1 MKLIQASGEFNSREL
16 IKNACKY
23 LNLDE
28 EFTQKM
34 ISKYR
39 EDSNRYIFSIYLNDK
54 NNLILEKNT
63 LRVYLKDSSY
73 KKAYDFAVEVGDGSD
88 IATRVNRI
96 RYMKG
101 MLKSDKIESIYFR
114 RHRIIITEDGRVYT
128 SRGNKIRRVS
138 KAELTSYSGSYVAK
152 TIWNPYYSDFN
163 ALNSLTIHAFD
174 LLQREKSKYTM
185 RVTLQSGSINSDT
198 TYFDEM
204 KSRLPMVYYLR
215 GWEAP
220 CHDLLVP
227 NPDLPLY
234 IKKLFVEED
243 DSKYSI
249 TNGIIMKN
257 EAILKAYRLTKSLKF
272 KNADVIRSFVSKFAE
287 GDSYRWTSI
296 TPQLKTYYKH
306 LKEMYEGKVK
316 NIELLLVNR
325 LDFNKHNQ
333 TCLDSIRMFYD
344 ALRCREEYPD
354 KFFKKLDYEYLLK
367 NSLKDI
373 HDKLS
378 LITRDDKIAMKYK
391 EYNLEKDLPIF
402 EKEIEGYQF
411 LMPRNS
417 AEIIRLVDIM
427 HNCVASYDDKMAK
440 GSSKIIYACNNQDV
454 INYIK
459 TGEGDPKYL
468 DNAIENGDIPAPA
481 CIEIGRK
488 KVRYSDAIYGDPSAA
503 AIYGDPSGED
513 DCNIEMRQCYAPH
526 NRLLSIDNPE
536 LDSICNKYWESIKDK
551 DIESITEDSDLFA
564 FELLTPRPAR
574 RVY

>member
-23 LNLDE
+23 LDLDDD
-28 EFTQKM
+28 FTQKM

-39 EDSNRYIFSIYLNDK
+39 EDSSRYIFSIYLNDK

-73 KKAYDFAVEVGDGSD
+73 KKAYDFAVEVSVASD
-88 IATRVNRI
+88 IVRRVNQI

-114 RHRIIITEDGRVYT
+114 RHRIIITEDGRVYI

-138 KAELTSYSGSYVAK
+138 KAQLTSYKGSYIAK

-163 ALNSLTIHAFD
+163 TLNSLTTHAID
-174 LLQREKSKYTM
+174 LLQREKCKYST
-185 RVTLQSGSINSDT
+185 RVALQSGSINSDT

-234 IKKLFVEED
+234 IKKLFVEKD
-243 DSKYSI
+243 DSNYSP
-249 TNGIIMKN
+249 NYGINIKN
-257 EAILKAYRLTKSLKF
+257 ETILKAYRLTKSLKF
-272 KNADVIRSFVSKFAE
+272 KNADVIRSFVSKFPA
-287 GDSYRWTSI
+287 GNSFGWGSI
-296 TPQLKTYYKH
+296 TIQLKTYYKH

-316 NIELLLVNR
+316 NLELLLVNR
-325 LDFNKHNQ
+325 LDFNQHNQ
-333 TCLDSIRMFYD
+333 ICLDSIRMFYD

-373 HDKLS
+373 HDTLS
-378 LITRDDKIAMKYK
+378 LITRDDKIVMKYK

-402 EKEIEGYQF
+402 EKEVDGYQF

-417 AEIIRLVDIM
+417 GEIIRLAEIM

-459 TGEGDPKYL
+459 TGEGDYKYL
-468 DNAIENGDIPAPA
+468 DNAIENGDIPSPA

-488 KVRYSDAIYGDPSAA
+488 KVRYSDVIHWHSSD
-503 AIYGDPSGED
+503 ED

-551 DIESITEDSDLFA
+551 DIESITQDSDLFA
-564 FELLTPRPAR
+564 FELQMPRPAR

>member
-16 IKNACKY
+16 IRNACKY

-73 KKAYDFAVEVGDGSD
+73 KKAYDFAVEVGDGTAQVSVASD
-88 IATRVNRI
+88 IARRVNRI

-138 KAELTSYSGSYVAK
+138 KAELTSYNGSYVAK

-163 ALNSLTIHAFD
+163 TLNSLTTQAID
-174 LLQREKSKYTM
+174 LLQREKCKYST
-185 RVTLQSGSINSDT
+185 RVVLQSGTINSAT

-243 DSKYSI
+243 DSKYSPDY
-249 TNGIIMKN
+249 GINMKN

-287 GDSYRWTSI
+287 GDSYRWTSM

-325 LDFNKHNQ
+325 LDFNRDNQ
-333 TCLDSIRMFYD
+333 ICLDSIRMFYD

-411 LMPRNS
+411 LMPRNT
-417 AEIIRLVDIM
+417 AEIIRLADIM

-459 TGEGDPKYL
+459 TGEGDYKYL
-468 DNAIENGDIPAPA
+468 DNEIENGDIPAPA

-488 KVRYSDAIYGDPSAA
+488 KVRYSNTIYYDSS
-503 AIYGDPSGED
+503 DED
-513 DCNIEMRQCYAPH
+513 DCNIEMIQCYAPH
-526 NRLLSIDNPE
+526 NRLLSVNNPE